1 MDATTTAYE
10 WGLKWVLQRGA
21 LSLTEEERYNLVEE
35 VMRDWDIK
43 EGREGYPI
51 LTDSQWEDVC
61 YCIRDELSERLEE
74 V

>member
-10 WGLKWVLQRGA
+10 WGLEWAINMGA
-21 LSLTEEERYNLVEE
+21 LSQDEETRYITVES
-35 VMRDWDIK
+35 VMRDWDMK
-43 EGREGYPI
+43 YPDT

-74 V
+74 A